1 VRIEDIRLR
10 IDLIQK
16 PSSIVLGEDSREAP
30 GLLIERLHILNLQH
44 QNITRLRCLD
54 IERSG
59 QVVDLGEVDIA
70 HVISAVV
77 VADLPTCP
85 IYAFDFDDFIVL
97 DGADGGDCILLVH
110 Y

>member
-1 VRIEDIRLR
+1 
-10 IDLIQK
+10 
-16 PSSIVLGEDSREAP
+16 
-30 GLLIERLHILNLQH
+30 
-44 QNITRLRCLD
+44 
-54 IERSG
+54 
-59 QVVDLGEVDIA
+59 VDLREVDIA